1 MDQAQFVSLVEEILE
16 VPAGTVGMD
25 DNLVEIDWDSL
36 ANISLIAEIDN
47 RTGKTIS
54 PEGLAASTT
63 VGDLYA
69 LLQQP

>member
-16 VPAGTVGMD
+16 VPAGTVDMD

-47 RTGKTIS
+47 RTGRTIS